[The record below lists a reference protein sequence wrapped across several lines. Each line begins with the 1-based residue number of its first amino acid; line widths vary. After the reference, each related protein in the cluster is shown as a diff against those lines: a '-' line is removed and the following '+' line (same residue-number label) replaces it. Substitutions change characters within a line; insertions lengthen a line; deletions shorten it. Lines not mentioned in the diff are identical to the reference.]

1 MGYGKTGV
9 TLRSEAVL
17 EVADAMVH
25 LNPAIVEARDF
36 TGSRLADVR
45 RAFAGVQGLG
55 KVALTYF
62 ATNLG
67 VGRSSCGLAADQIR
81 GALRLWGPRA
91 QAQHPAC
98 SAVSHNC
105 VSQQPP
111 RRPSLSATMSMLC
124 GWVNAEATPLKTLL
138 PPQRRQRLYKLC
150 GVAPASPW
158 IGDIIDAA
166 PTQAAPASRTGSM
179 NLFGMTHMSMLTL
192 TVVLSVL
199 AIWAPAQFAAAR
211 PSAGSSAPVAGH
223 SWC

>member
-67 VGRSSCGLAADQIR
+67 VAGVHVDSQLTRFVARYAYGDHARRLSTPHVVQLVTTAYRSNHR
-81 GALRLWGPRA
+81 GAE
-91 QAQHPAC
+91 
-98 SAVSHNC
+98 SVSHYEHALWLGE
-105 VSQQPP
+105 
-111 RRPSLSATMSMLC
+111 RR
-124 GWVNAEATPLKTLL
+124 GH
-138 PPQRRQRLYKLC
+138 
-150 GVAPASPW
+150 AP
-158 IGDIIDAA
+158 
-166 PTQAAPASRTGSM
+166 
-179 NLFGMTHMSMLTL
+179 
-192 TVVLSVL
+192 
-199 AIWAPAQFAAAR
+199 
-211 PSAGSSAPVAGH
+211 
-223 SWC
+223 